1 MRSQPKALYLIASV
15 QMWECFS
22 FYGMRVLLVL
32 YMINILQFTD
42 ARAFGIFALYT
53 GLVELGGIVGGMLAD
68 RFLGLRRAITLG
80 GWLIASGHLTL
91 AFGSHSQVFFPAL
104 ALIIVG
110 SSLFST
116 NLSALL
122 SLYYA
127 DEDPRREAGYTL
139 FYAGINL
146 GSLLA
151 SLLCGFIGEH
161 FGWHYGF
168 GLAAIGMLMGNLT
181 LQFFG
186 SILEGKGRE
195 KERRQSKRAWIFMA
209 LLICLGVYSI
219 SQSLVYEDFV
229 LPFVPWICLFAVSY
243 VAIRLLNSA
252 GPKKLARLILYL
264 LGLALFFAAEEQ
276 MGSSLMLFSD
286 RHVSKALLGIPIPPA
301 ALQSVN
307 PAVIILFGTLMNVL
321 CHRLRGGAMRIVI
334 PFGMA
339 AAAFGGL
346 AAACAYASLPIP
358 ILLVMGAV
366 LLISFAELMIGPA
379 VYCFCSE
386 FATDGNKGMVMGL
399 VPIGFSMASAI
410 GGYLSKRMAVEE
422 EVQSLAIYQEGFATI
437 AEFLLLAA
445 LLIGSALII
454 VSRWMKT
461 DNREALA

>member
-1 MRSQPKALYLIASV
+1 MAGSHLLQLLGRSLQRRCTMTRQPKALYLIASV

-32 YMINILQFTD
+32 YMINILHFND
-42 ARAFGIFALYT
+42 AQAFGVFALYT
-53 GLVELGGIVGGMLAD
+53 GLVELSGIVGGMLAD
-68 RFLGLRRAITLG
+68 RFLGLRRAISLG

-91 AFGSHSQVFFPAL
+91 ALGSHSTVFFPAL

-127 DEDPRREAGYTL
+127 DEDPKREAGYTL

-151 SLLCGFIGEH
+151 SILCGFIGEH

-195 KERRQSKRAWIFMA
+195 NERRQPKKAWLSMA
-209 LLICLGVYSI
+209 LLLVLGVYCV
-219 SQSLVYEDFV
+219 SQGLIYESHV
-229 LPFVPWICLFAVSY
+229 LPFVPWICLLAVGY
-243 VAIRLLNSA
+243 VAFNLLKTDSKKLVRLL
-252 GPKKLARLILYL
+252 LYL
-264 LGLALFFAAEEQ
+264 MGLALFFAAEEQ

-286 RHVSKALLGIPIPPA
+286 RHATKALLGIPVPPA
-301 ALQSVN
+301 VLQSIN
-307 PAVIILFGTLMNVL
+307 PAVIILFGTVMNGL
-321 CHRLRGGAMRIVI
+321 CQRLSGFGHFPFRIVI
-334 PFGMA
+334 PFGMT

-346 AAACAYASLPIP
+346 AVACAYVALPMP
-358 ILLVMGAV
+358 ILLIMGAV
-366 LLISFAELMIGPA
+366 LVIAFAELIIGPA
-379 VYCFCSE
+379 VYSLCSE
-386 FATDGNKGMVMGL
+386 LTTK
-399 VPIGFSMASAI
+399 
-410 GGYLSKRMAVEE
+410 
-422 EVQSLAIYQEGFATI
+422 
-437 AEFLLLAA
+437 
-445 LLIGSALII
+445 
-454 VSRWMKT
+454 
-461 DNREALA
+461 